1 MLNQLI
7 VALLSS
13 GALAGLIFLLRRVTK
28 VQVWDERWHACFV
41 TANQGWFWR
50 GVAWVTQPKLM
61 VCWCFL
67 LAVVQWSTRGW
78 PGALGVLA
86 GLGGANVIGII
97 IKHTLKRPRPVQHL
111 AHDDGYSF
119 PSGHVLGTTVM
130 TVMLWQLYGPAW
142 WLAGSLVLWWGL
154 VAYSR
159 LTLQAHYPSDVVGAV
174 LLALS
179 WLSWLKWLIQ
189 LLGWF

>member
-1 MLNQLI
+1 
-7 VALLSS
+7 
-13 GALAGLIFLLRRVTK
+13 
-28 VQVWDERWHACFV
+28 
-41 TANQGWFWR
+41 
-50 GVAWVTQPKLM
+50 
-61 VCWCFL
+61 
-67 LAVVQWSTRGW
+67 
-78 PGALGVLA
+78 
-86 GLGGANVIGII
+86 
-97 IKHTLKRPRPVQHL
+97 
-111 AHDDGYSF
+111 
-119 PSGHVLGTTVM
+119 M

-142 WLAGSLVLWWGL
+142 WLAGSLLLWWGL